1 MNRQRYLCGIDI
13 GTTGVKVMIFD
24 LQGNPIS
31 SAYREYGCTFPYPG
45 WVEQDGEFL
54 WQETCQATRE
64 AIAKSGVSPK
74 DIAAVGL
81 STQRCTLVP
90 VDKNGDALR
99 PSISWQDRRTVK
111 ECDFIRSAV
120 GEERYYQVTG
130 LPIDPTWSVSK
141 IMWIRDNQPEIYERA
156 HKFVLDQERILHK
169 LGAETFPEDWSNG
182 SLQGLMD
189 IESFQWSDELITKL
203 GIDRDK
209 LPELVPSAK
218 MVGRVSKKAAELSGF
233 AEGMPIVTGGGDQ
246 QCAGIGAGVIKPG
259 FVEVTIGTA
268 GVTLAFLDK
277 PLRDPTRRL
286 PCSAHAYP
294 GKWECEGLQLAAG
307 SAYKWYR
314 NALAILEVKVAN
326 QVGVDPYNIINE
338 QASALPP
345 GSNGVICLPYF
356 AGSGA
361 PNWDP
366 FARGTLLGLTLA
378 HERAAI
384 ARAIMEGVSLE
395 TREILEAM
403 EALGLELKEV
413 RLTGG
418 ATKSPLWNQIQADI
432 YGKPCA
438 KLAVDE
444 ATTLGAAILGGVGAG
459 VFNSLEEAV
468 GEMVRVV
475 ETREPNPEAHRRYNE
490 LYAIYKDAYQ
500 ALAAAKVYERLAKLT
515 V

>member
-1 MNRQRYLCGIDI
+1 
-13 GTTGVKVMIFD
+13 
-24 LQGNPIS
+24 
-31 SAYREYGCTFPYPG
+31 
-45 WVEQDGEFL
+45 
-54 WQETCQATRE
+54 
-64 AIAKSGVSPK
+64 
-74 DIAAVGL
+74 
-81 STQRCTLVP
+81 
-90 VDKNGDALR
+90 
-99 PSISWQDRRTVK
+99 
-111 ECDFIRSAV
+111 
-120 GEERYYQVTG
+120 
-130 LPIDPTWSVSK
+130 
-141 IMWIRDNQPEIYERA
+141 
-156 HKFVLDQERILHK
+156 
-169 LGAETFPEDWSNG
+169 
-182 SLQGLMD
+182 
-189 IESFQWSDELITKL
+189 
-203 GIDRDK
+203 
-209 LPELVPSAK
+209 
-218 MVGRVSKKAAELSGF
+218 
-233 AEGMPIVTGGGDQ
+233 
-246 QCAGIGAGVIKPG
+246 
-259 FVEVTIGTA
+259 
-268 GVTLAFLDK
+268 
-277 PLRDPTRRL
+277 
-286 PCSAHAYP
+286 
-294 GKWECEGLQLAAG
+294 
-307 SAYKWYR
+307 
-314 NALAILEVKVAN
+314 
-326 QVGVDPYNIINE
+326 
-338 QASALPP
+338 
-345 GSNGVICLPYF
+345 LPYF